1 MPINKNMKGFGEKK
15 QSKKRKNNSIKKDI
29 VNKNELLKKAFNLQ
43 AQGEKL
49 EAAKYYAYLIKIGFQ
64 DYRVFSNYGTFL
76 KESGNYRDAEFALR
90 KSIKLNPQYAN
101 AYYNLSGIFIDQGN
115 LLEAEK
121 HLKKAIELN
130 TNFAIAYYNLGFI
143 LKDLGRLKEAELN
156 TEKAIEIDPNMTDGY
171 LSLSTMPK
179 TKNKNNWEKK
189 LFSEEIL
196 KNKTRKE
203 LANIFFARSNILH
216 REMKYKES
224 TENLISGNNLKLKM
238 YKSEAN
244 FIIKK
249 TNKLKLFADSYQKD
263 FKVLQNDPISIFIV
277 GLPRCGSTL
286 LESIISLNSQVKDLG
301 EINIF
306 EETFREYMKS
316 NKKLN
321 IGEIY
326 KKKLLLIREKFNLT
340 TNKWLFNYQ
349 YAGIIAKSVPN
360 AKIIHC
366 YRNPLDN
373 ILSIYRAHF
382 SNGNFFSSSLI
393 DCAEIYCD
401 QENIMSEYKKEFKE
415 EIYDLNYDKL
425 VLSPT
430 KEIKS
435 LISWLNFEWDEK
447 YLSPHLNN
455 RKVLTRS
462 NVEVRSPINSKS
474 VGGWK
479 NYKDLLKPSL
489 EILNK
494 NRINFE

>member
-15 QSKKRKNNSIKKDI
+15 QSKKRKNNASKKDI

-64 DYRVFSNYGTFL
+64 DYRVFSNYGAFL
-76 KESGNYRDAEFALR
+76 KESGNFRDAEFALR
-90 KSIKLNPQYAN
+90 KAIKLNPQYAN

-121 HLKKAIELN
+121 YLKKAIELN

-156 TEKAIEIDPNMTDGY
+156 TEKAIEIDSDMTDGY

-203 LANIFFARSNILH
+203 LANIFFARANILH
-216 REMKYKES
+216 KEMKYKES

-238 YKSEAN
+238 YKSDAN
-244 FIIKK
+244 LIIKK

-306 EETFREYMKS
+306 EETFREYIKS
-316 NKKLN
+316 DKKLN

-326 KKKLLLIREKFNLT
+326 KKKL
-340 TNKWLFNYQ
+340 
-349 YAGIIAKSVPN
+349 
-360 AKIIHC
+360 
-366 YRNPLDN
+366 
-373 ILSIYRAHF
+373 
-382 SNGNFFSSSLI
+382 
-393 DCAEIYCD
+393 
-401 QENIMSEYKKEFKE
+401 
-415 EIYDLNYDKL
+415 
-425 VLSPT
+425 
-430 KEIKS
+430 
-435 LISWLNFEWDEK
+435 
-447 YLSPHLNN
+447 
-455 RKVLTRS
+455 
-462 NVEVRSPINSKS
+462 
-474 VGGWK
+474 
-479 NYKDLLKPSL
+479 
-489 EILNK
+489 
-494 NRINFE
+494 